1 VAQNKPEGNFLT
13 ATKPPFLVRSGIK
26 NFDRNATIATTRI

>member
-1 VAQNKPEGNFLT
+1 VAQNKPEDNFLT
-13 ATKPPFLVRSGIK
+13 ATKPPFPVRSSLK